1 MSKAPRKR
9 VVVLISGRGSNMDAL
24 VRAAMDPSYP
34 CLIVAV
40 IANRH
45 DAGGLAKAE
54 SQGIPT
60 AVVPHA
66 DYPDKQAHEIAL
78 LEAVGAYKPDII
90 CLAGYMRILSEQFV
104 LKWKGRILNIHPSLL
119 PLFKGVDTHARAL
132 TAGLRIHGCTVH
144 FVTPQMDE
152 GPIIAQAAVPVLTD
166 DDENSLARRVLTAE
180 HELYPQALELVAT
193 GRARLSAAGC
203 IFSDIPTDSSGAI
216 LISPRQMAGKTA
228 NR

>member
-24 VRAAMDPSYP
+24 VSAAMDPSYP

-54 SQGIPT
+54 RQGIPT

-90 CLAGYMRILSEQFV
+90 CLAGYMRILSERFV
-104 LKWKGRILNIHPSLL
+104 SRWKGRILNIHPSLL

-144 FVTPQMDE
+144 FVTPRMDD
-152 GPIIAQAAVPVLTD
+152 GPIIAQAAVPVLTG
-166 DDENSLARRVLTAE
+166 DDENSLAKRVLSAE
-180 HELYPQALELVAT
+180 HELYPLALALVAS
-193 GRARLSAAGC
+193 GKARLSAAGC
-203 IFSDIPTDSSGAI
+203 IFSDVPADAGGAK
-216 LISPRQMAGKTA
+216 LVSPAQVSDQPAHS
-228 NR
+228 